1 MNKRHRQIKRVKPLV
16 DSVRRK
22 ELLRELH
29 QYTYWDGN
37 NGILASPDM
46 PEYLKDLF
54 EQYRQHIEEQ
64 KKLYPR
70 YLF

>member
-1 MNKRHRQIKRVKPLV
+1 MNTRHRQIKRAKPRIDL
-16 DSVRRK
+16 SRRK
-22 ELLRELH
+22 EMEELKK
-29 QYTYWDGN
+29 YIYWDGN

>member
-1 MNKRHRQIKRVKPLV
+1 MNKRHRQIKRAKPLV

-22 ELLRELH
+22 ELH
-29 QYTYWDGN
+29 QYIYWDGN

-70 YLF
+70 YFF